1 MNLAIF
7 IIYIS
12 RFLFILL
19 IFLFI
24 MNIIKNLKKL
34 YLSSE
39 IKNYSLTQFY
49 DNTIQ
54 NIYNFSKSISVGRS
68 INNDIIINDDT
79 ISRLHFTISNVESNL
94 LITNFSKSNGTYVND
109 HKIEKY
115 FLKNGDVITIGKIK
129 FKFEIKD

>member
-12 RFLFILL
+12 RFLFVLL

-24 MNIIKNLKKL
+24 MSIIKNLKKL

-49 DNTIQ
+49 DDNIQ

-109 HKIEKY
+109 HKVEKY

>member
-1 MNLAIF
+1 
-7 IIYIS
+7 
-12 RFLFILL
+12 
-19 IFLFI
+19 